1 MTTNNKRDLKK
12 TFLKKQLP
20 MYIKLAS
27 SLSLVVGA
35 MGVGSHAF
43 AQDTADEQ
51 VEEVMVTGQRASI
64 QSAQDIKRNSST
76 IVDSIVA
83 EDIGKL
89 PDRSVTE
96 ALQRVPGVSVGRY
109 TNNDAEHPAAEG
121 SGVAI
126 RGLTQVRAELNGRDV
141 FSAASGRGLSFEDV
155 PAELMYAVD
164 TYKSPSADMIEG
176 GLGGTVNLRTRM
188 PFDSDG
194 QLVSVSAKANYGD
207 QLKETNGEYSGLY
220 SNRWETNAGEFGVL
234 VNAST
239 SDLSSRSDQVYS
251 RVFLPRV
258 INGEDVFVSKGVDWR
273 RNDYESTREGGYL
286 ALQWAPNDSTELYFT
301 AFQSK
306 HDTVYD
312 ENAFFLE
319 GANGD
324 QALVPTADDDW
335 VYDANGA
342 MQSGTVTVNNP
353 ALWGLDFG
361 TSTRWANNVSTTT
374 DYSTGIKWS
383 PDDQWKFSA
392 DLQYVKA
399 EADVDDYTLG
409 LKVIPEEAYLSGVG
423 TETPSIL
430 IDSAYMAD
438 YANYSLGQE
447 MTHFERNNAEAKT
460 GKFDA
465 EYDFDGD
472 VIKSVKVGMRY
483 SEKTADNIDTGYDWN
498 TRYATWFTK
507 LDWSG
512 HDKTN
517 LPRVTANEAST
528 YLNLYSFDDFQ
539 RGDVAV
545 PAAGYL
551 YSSAAVKDFIATT
564 NAINGDRATTC
575 ANYQSWICDA
585 IYPDAN
591 RLANPG
597 YVNTQ
602 EETTTA
608 AYAMVNYGFDD
619 LAMPIDGNVG
629 VRVVQTDSVAVGSL
643 VVNELAALG
652 IPSTT
657 EEFEAKTNKTHV
669 LPSFNLR
676 LQATDDFFIRF
687 AASKAIWA
695 PSFKD
700 KQARI
705 TLANSVKEG
714 VQTATSIDDY
724 KFTLT
729 QDTNPY
735 LEPMTA
741 NQFDL
746 SAEWYFD
753 ESGGMAHFALFKK
766 DVKGFFRRGAT
777 PFTFDA
783 AGTTVTGEATWLANV
798 GSGDINGAEIGISKF
813 FDSLPAPFDGLGVQ
827 ANYTYIDSKANIPL
841 PVQDPDLPTVG
852 GAAPIDTD
860 HSSYGDLPI
869 DQLSKNAFNII
880 GMYEKDG
887 FSARL
892 AYSWRSKYLI
902 AAGGNGFDPDFNFC
916 QGTATN
922 CGKARIPVYNDD
934 YGQLDAS
941 VSYTFLDNY
950 TITAEASNL
959 LKEKTVGIIDQN
971 AAGDHVAY
979 SYAQDARFA
988 VGIRAKF

>member
-1 MTTNNKRDLKK
+1 MTTNNK
-12 TFLKKQLP
+12 TFLKKKLP
-20 MYIKLAS
+20 HYIKLVSGFSIALGS
-27 SLSLVVGA
+27 AGVAMPSL
-35 MGVGSHAF
+35 
-43 AQDTADEQ
+43 AQAGADEQ
-51 VEEVMVTGQRASI
+51 VEEVIVSGQRASI
-64 QSAQDIKRNSST
+64 QSAQDIKKNSNVL
-76 IVDSIVA
+76 VDSIVA

-96 ALQRVPGVSVGRY
+96 ALQRVPGVTVGRY

-121 SGVAI
+121 SGVAV
-126 RGLTQVRAELNGRDV
+126 RGLSQVRAELNGRDV

-194 QLVSVSAKANYGD
+194 QLVSFSTKANYGD

-220 SNRWETNAGEFGVL
+220 SNRWETSAGEFGVL

-239 SDLSSRSDQVYS
+239 SDLSSRSDQVYT
-251 RVFLPRV
+251 RPYLPRT
-258 INGEDVFVSKGVDWR
+258 IDGESVWVSKGVDWR

-286 ALQWAPNDSTELYFT
+286 ALQWAPNDNTELYFT

-306 HDTVYD
+306 HDTTYD

-324 QALVPTADDDW
+324 QALFPTADDDW
-335 VYDANGA
+335 VYDANGTL
-342 MQSGTVTVNNP
+342 QSGTVTVANP
-353 ALWGLDFG
+353 AQWGLDFG
-361 TSTRWANNVSTTT
+361 TSTRWANNVSKTT
-374 DYSTGIKWS
+374 DYSSGIKWS
-383 PDDQWKFSA
+383 PDDHWKFSA
-392 DLQYVKA
+392 DIQYVKA
-399 EADVDDYTLG
+399 EATVDDYTLG
-409 LKVIPEEAYLSGVG
+409 LKVIPEKAYMDGIG
-423 TETPSIL
+423 TETPTIL
-430 IDSAYMAD
+430 LDPNYMANFS
-438 YANYSLGQE
+438 NYSLGQE

-460 GKFDA
+460 GRFDA
-465 EYDFDGD
+465 EYDFDGA
-472 VIKSVKVGMRY
+472 VIKSVKAGMRY
-483 SEKTADNIDTGYDWN
+483 SEKTAENIDTGFDWN

-512 HDKTN
+512 FDKTN
-517 LPRVTANEAST
+517 LPRVTADEASK
-528 YLNLYSFDDFQ
+528 YLNLYSFEDFQ

-551 YSSAAVKDFIATT
+551 YSAAAVKNFAATT
-564 NAINGDRATTC
+564 AAINGDRATTC
-575 ANYQSWICDA
+575 ANFQSWICDS

-591 RLANPG
+591 RLADPG
-597 YVNTQ
+597 YINTQ
-602 EETTTA
+602 GETTTA
-608 AYAMVNYGFDD
+608 AYVLVNYGFDD

-629 VRVVQTDSVAVGSL
+629 VRVVQTDTTAVGSL
-643 VVNELAALG
+643 VVRPLAALG
-652 IPSTT
+652 IPETK
-657 EEFEAKTNKTHV
+657 EEFEAKNNKTHV
-669 LPSFNLR
+669 LPSFNLK
-676 LQATDDFFIRF
+676 LQATDDLFIRF
-687 AASKAIWA
+687 AASKAIWQ

-705 TLANSVKEG
+705 TLENKVKEG
-714 VQTATSIDDY
+714 VQTATSINDY
-724 KFTLT
+724 IFSLN

-753 ESGGMAHFALFKK
+753 DHGGMAHLAFFNKK
-766 DVKGFFRRGAT
+766 VEGFFRRGVT

-783 AGTTVTGEATWLANV
+783 AGTTVGGEARWLDNL
-798 GSGDINGAEIGISKF
+798 GSGDINGFEIGVNKF
-813 FDSLPAPFDGLGVQ
+813 FDSLPAPFDGLGIQ
-827 ANYTYIDSKANIPL
+827 ANYTYIDSKTDIPL
-841 PVQDPDLPTVG
+841 PQFVGDANQNNTSG
-852 GAAPIDTD
+852 GAPVDTD
-860 HSSYGDLPI
+860 KSTYGSLQV
-869 DQLSKNAFNII
+869 DQLSKNAFNVV

-902 AAGGNGFDPDFNFC
+902 NWGGNGFDPDFPD
-916 QGTATN
+916 GS
-922 CGKARIPVYNDD
+922 GKARIPVYNDD

-941 VSYTFLDNY
+941 ISYTFLDNY
-950 TITAEASNL
+950 TVTAEATNL
-959 LKEKTVGIIDQN
+959 LKEKTIGIIDQN

-988 VGIRAKF
+988 IGLRAKF

>member
-1 MTTNNKRDLKK
+1 MTTNNKPDYKK

-43 AQDTADEQ
+43 AQDAADEQ

-194 QLVSVSAKANYGD
+194 QLISVSAKANYGD

-220 SNRWETNAGEFGVL
+220 SNRWETGAGEFGVL

-251 RVFLPRV
+251 RAYLPRN
-258 INGEDVFVSKGVDWR
+258 INGDDVWVSKGVDWR
-273 RNDYESTREGGYL
+273 RNDHESTREGGYL

-306 HDTVYD
+306 HDTTYD

-324 QALVPTADDDW
+324 QALVPTNANDW
-335 VYDANGA
+335 VYDSNGA
-342 MQSGTVTVNNP
+342 MTSGNVTVDNP
-353 ALWGLDFG
+353 AQWGLDFG
-361 TSTRWANNVSTTT
+361 TSTRWANNVSQTT
-374 DYSTGIKWS
+374 DYSAGIKWS
-383 PDDQWKFSA
+383 PDDKWKFST
-392 DLQYVKA
+392 DFQLV
-399 EADVDDYTLG
+399 ESELTIDDYTLG
-409 LKVIPEEAYLSGVG
+409 LKVIPETAYLNGVG
-423 TETPSIL
+423 TTTPSIAL
-430 IDSAYMAD
+430 DSGYMAD
-438 YANYSLGQE
+438 FANYSLGQQ
-447 MTHFERNNAEAKT
+447 MTHFERNNAESKAAR
-460 GKFDA
+460 FDA
-465 EYDFDGD
+465 EYDFDGA
-472 VIKSVKVGMRY
+472 VLKSVKVGMRY
-483 SEKTADNIDTGYDWN
+483 SEKTADNINTGYDWN
-498 TRYATWFTK
+498 TRYATWF
-507 LDWSG
+507 G
-512 HDKTN
+512 FDKN
-517 LPRVTANEAST
+517 SLPKVTADQAAD
-528 YLNLYSFDDFQ
+528 YLTLYSFDNFQ
-539 RGDVAV
+539 RGDVDV

-551 YSSAAVKDFIATT
+551 YSSAATRDF
-564 NAINGDRATTC
+564 RATTDAVNAGC
-575 ANYQSWICDA
+575 PNESFSWACNDIVYPEWTRLENP
-585 IYPDAN
+585 IY
-591 RLANPG
+591 R
-597 YVNTQ
+597 NTQ
-602 EETTTA
+602 EEKTVA
-608 AYAMVNYGFDD
+608 AYFMANYGFDD
-619 LAMPIDGNVG
+619 LAMPIDGNIG
-629 VRVVQTDSVAVGSL
+629 VRVVQADNVAHGHL
-643 VVNELAALG
+643 VVNRVTT
-652 IPSTT
+652 PSGDLVL
-657 EEFEAKTNKTHV
+657 EGSSADYDAKNNYTNV
-669 LPSFNLR
+669 LPSFNVRLR
-676 LQATDDFFIRF
+676 ATDDLFIRF

-695 PSFKD
+695 PSFAD
-700 KQARI
+700 MQARM
-705 TLANSVKEG
+705 TVSGSVNNDG
-714 VQTATSIDDY
+714 QLLFS
-724 KFTLT
+724 LS
-729 QDTNPY
+729 QDSNPY
-735 LEPMTA
+735 LEPMKA

-753 ESGGMAHFALFKK
+753 DNGGMAHVAVFKK
-766 DVKGFFRRGAT
+766 DVKDFFRRGQSA
-777 PFTFDA
+777 FA
-783 AGTTVTGEATWLANV
+783 VEGTDGQAIGGTATWLANI
-798 GSGDINGAEIGISKF
+798 GSGEINGAEIGVSKF
-813 FDSLPAPFDGLGVQ
+813 FDSLPAPFDGLGLQ

-841 PVQDPDLPTVG
+841 INQPVGGDTHA
-852 GAAPIDTD
+852 GAAPLDTD
-860 HSSYGDLPI
+860 RSIYGQMPV

-902 AAGGNGFDPDFNFC
+902 TWGGNGFDPDFND
-916 QGTATN
+916 GAG
-922 CGKARIPVYNDD
+922 GKARLPVYNDD

-950 TITAEASNL
+950 TVTAEASNL
-959 LKEKTVGIIDQN
+959 LQEKTVGIVDQN

>member
-1 MTTNNKRDLKK
+1 MTTKNKQ
-12 TFLKKQLP
+12 FLKKKLP
-20 MYIKLAS
+20 AYIKMAS
-27 SLSLVVGA
+27 GLSLVVGA
-35 MGVGSHAF
+35 MGIAVPGV
-43 AQDTADEQ
+43 AQTASAEK
-51 VEEVMVTGQRASI
+51 VEEIIVSGQRASI
-64 QSAQDIKRNSST
+64 QSAQDVKKNST
-76 IVDSIVA
+76 VVVDSIVA

-96 ALQRVPGVSVGRY
+96 ALQRVPGVTVGRY

-121 SGVAI
+121 SGVAV
-126 RGLTQVRAELNGRDV
+126 RGLTQVRSELNGRDV

-188 PFDSDG
+188 PFDSEG
-194 QLVSVSAKANYGD
+194 QLASFSVKGNYGD
-207 QLKETNGEYSGLY
+207 QIKETNGEYSGLY
-220 SNRWETNAGEFGVL
+220 SNRWETGAGDFGVL
-234 VNAST
+234 INLST
-239 SDLSSRSDQVYS
+239 SELASRSDQVYS
-251 RVFLPRV
+251 RAYLPRE
-258 INGEDVFVSKGVDWR
+258 IDGDDVWVSKGVDWR
-273 RNDYESTREGGYL
+273 RNDYESKREGGYL

-324 QALVPTADDDW
+324 QALVPTSADDW
-335 VYDANGA
+335 TYSANGA
-342 MQSGTVTVNNP
+342 MESGTVTVANP
-353 ALWGLDFG
+353 AQWGLDFG

-374 DYSTGIKWS
+374 DYSAGIKWS
-383 PDDQWKFSA
+383 PDDHWKFSA
-392 DLQYVKA
+392 DVQYVKA
-399 EADVDDYTLG
+399 KADVDDYTLG
-409 LKVIPEEAYLSGVG
+409 LKVIPVEAKLSGVG

-438 YANYSLGQE
+438 YKNYSLGQE
-447 MTHFERNNAEAKT
+447 MTHFERNNADAKT
-460 GKFDA
+460 GRFDA

-472 VIKSVKVGMRY
+472 VIKSVKAGMRY

-512 HDKTN
+512 YDKTN
-517 LPRVTANEAST
+517 LPRVTGDEASK
-528 YLNLYSFDDFQ
+528 YLNLYSFGNFQ
-539 RGDVAV
+539 RGDIAV

-551 YSSAAVKDFIATT
+551 YSSAAVKDFAATT
-564 NAINGDRATTC
+564 NAINGDRTTTC
-575 ANYQSWICDA
+575 ANYQSWICDS

-608 AYAMVNYGFDD
+608 AYVMVNYGFDD
-619 LAMPIDGNVG
+619 LATPIDGNVG
-629 VRVVQTDSVAVGSL
+629 VRVVQTDTVAVGSL
-643 VVNELAALG
+643 VVNELTALG
-652 IPSTT
+652 IPATQ

-676 LQATDDFFIRF
+676 LQATDDLFIRF

-705 TLANSVKEG
+705 TLANSVKDG
-714 VQTATSIDDY
+714 VTTATSINDY
-724 KFTLT
+724 NFTLT

-753 ESGGMAHFALFKK
+753 ENGGMAHVAVFKK
-766 DVKGFFRRGAT
+766 EVEGFFRRGAT
-777 PFTFDA
+777 PFAFDA
-783 AGTTVTGEATWLANV
+783 GGLTLSGEATWLDNI
-798 GSGDINGAEIGISKF
+798 GSGDINGLEIGVNKF

-841 PVQDPDLPTVG
+841 ITQPSTGDTHA
-852 GAAPIDTD
+852 GASPLDTD
-860 HSSYGDLPI
+860 RSAYGQMPV
-869 DQLSKNAFNII
+869 DQLSKNAFNLI

-902 AAGGNGFDPDFNFC
+902 TWGGNGFDPDFND
-916 QGTATN
+916 GAG
-922 CGKARIPVYNDD
+922 GKARIPVYNDD

-941 VSYTFLDNY
+941 ISYTFLENY
-950 TITAEASNL
+950 TVTAEASNL

-971 AAGDHVAY
+971 SAGDHVAY

-988 VGIRAKF
+988 LGLRAKF